1 MTLLCLT
8 LVSFPLSLSCCL
20 SLPVYWCFHLYS
32 LDYIDY
38 FSVTSRLSYHYPP
51 SWFQWFLPSSY
62 NDPIFLSSIICFYF
76 LTMLTV
82 VLHVCTHTHTHTH
95 THTKKNTVKFRYSY
109 YMYFNNRFVKK
120 VNWGL
125 FKLWWQLSLG
135 CYRNYKSRLQIAHLW
150 FIYKIIST
158 SNKCVVRFSLFC
170 LKYWS
175 WQNQMST
182 VITQIINELCAWN
195 NEIYAH
201 LVSSISH
208 VHI

>member
-1 MTLLCLT
+1 MFDTCFFSTVSLLL
-8 LVSFPLSLSCCL
+8 SFPPCLLMFPPLFSWLHWLLFCYFKALLSLSTLLISVVSSQLLQWSYL
-20 SLPVYWCFHLYS
+20 SVINYLFL
-32 LDYIDY
+32 
-38 FSVTSRLSYHYPP
+38 FSHYVNSSSTRL
-51 SWFQWFLPSSY
+51 
-62 NDPIFLSSIICFYF
+62 
-76 LTMLTV
+76 
-82 VLHVCTHTHTHTH
+82 HTHTH